1 MILSSLKEV
10 IEITRDR
17 REYMREYNRKYKAEH
32 REQSREYNRQ
42 YNAEHR
48 EERREYARKRY
59 LANHEKMKQQA
70 LEYAESHREQINEKR
85 RRRYAEHREQELEYR
100 KRRYK
105 KMKLAKKLGLVF
117 VKGKFITPEQKKTP
131 VTEVIVPK
139 KRHHSEV
146 YTRSDRATRHEQLV
160 ARRGAFWDFVAETLS
175 EYDRE
180 KSMAEQEKW
189 NEYYR
194 ERARKKSE
202 RMKSVD

>member
-1 MILSSLKEV
+1 
-10 IEITRDR
+10 
-17 REYMREYNRKYKAEH
+17 
-32 REQSREYNRQ
+32 
-42 YNAEHR
+42 
-48 EERREYARKRY
+48 
-59 LANHEKMKQQA
+59 MKF
-70 LEYAESHREQINEKR
+70 
-85 RRRYAEHREQELEYR
+85 
-100 KRRYK
+100 
-105 KMKLAKKLGLVF
+105 AKKLGLP
-117 VKGKFITPEQKKTP
+117 TPKKIAP
-131 VTEVIVPK
+131 VQQPIESRSAEIVPK

-146 YTRSDRATRHEQLV
+146 YSRSDRATRHEQLV